1 MISQIW
7 RRRWARGLSRG
18 RESSNRLAQNDW
30 IRLANGSIRL
40 ADGWRLQAHG
50 TTLLGSGTPAGTTS
64 QADGADGWWDM
75 GDLLSRGAAGAAL
88 SLYLLR

>member
-30 IRLANGSIRL
+30 IWLVNGSLRNDQWMPSRIGI
-40 ADGWRLQAHG
+40 AGW
-50 TTLLGSGTPAGTTS
+50 SAGL
-64 QADGADGWWDM
+64 
-75 GDLLSRGAAGAAL
+75 DLVLSTI
-88 SLYLLR
+88 